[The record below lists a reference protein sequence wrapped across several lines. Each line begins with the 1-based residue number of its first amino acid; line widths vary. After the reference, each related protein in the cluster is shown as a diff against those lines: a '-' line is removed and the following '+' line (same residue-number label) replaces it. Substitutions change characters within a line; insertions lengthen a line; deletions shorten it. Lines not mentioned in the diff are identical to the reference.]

1 MPHAVGSHA
10 QGRLGHRRQLKDTA
24 GVLPS
29 TAAVRYC
36 VHASAVSSR
45 LGRINSDRPPH
56 CDCRSHN
63 FSSSACQALS
73 ATTMKPRSTPD
84 LTLKRSKSS
93 QTSQKV
99 FSMPKTS
106 LVLGRI
112 GTRYFTLR
120 AGEPFAWCAMY
131 SMLISS
137 LAVSSIPLSNDTFQA
152 KEDAITVDRA
162 KVVMD
167 VLGPAREA
175 SHNVWLWIS
184 EQAAACEF
192 QISALKLRS
201 GFPALPDEVLSDV
214 LEFASYQNDNDEE
227 IAVKSPVNAATTLS
241 HICSRFRTLIM
252 STFNLW
258 NRISPSMRMEAIS
271 SCFTRCGPAARLAYK
286 SSSRHPR
293 FKGIFSRLLEESQ
306 LRRISGVS
314 LR

>member
-1 MPHAVGSHA
+1 
-10 QGRLGHRRQLKDTA
+10 
-24 GVLPS
+24 
-29 TAAVRYC
+29 
-36 VHASAVSSR
+36 
-45 LGRINSDRPPH
+45 
-56 CDCRSHN
+56 
-63 FSSSACQALS
+63 
-73 ATTMKPRSTPD
+73 
-84 LTLKRSKSS
+84 
-93 QTSQKV
+93 
-99 FSMPKTS
+99 MPKTS

-214 LEFASYQNDNDEE
+214 LEFASYQHDNDEE